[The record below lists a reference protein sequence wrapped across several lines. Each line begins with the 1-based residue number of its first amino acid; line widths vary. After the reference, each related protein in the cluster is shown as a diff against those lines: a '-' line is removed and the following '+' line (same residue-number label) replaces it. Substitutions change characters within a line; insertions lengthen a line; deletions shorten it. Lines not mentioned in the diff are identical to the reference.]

1 MRFLYIFVITSTSN
15 AFDRSG
21 QSIFS
26 RPKPIDLSAARQAG
40 YTSLDFDIE
49 DEAESHSEL
58 SQPLIQDDPVLF
70 DAGAEQ
76 RPKAVSPMS

>member
-1 MRFLYIFVITSTSN
+1 V
-15 AFDRSG
+15 FDRSG

-40 YTSLDFDIE
+40 YTNLDFDIE
-49 DEAESHSEL
+49 DEAESHPEL
-58 SQPLIQDDPVLF
+58 SRPLIQDDPVLF

-76 RPKAVSPMS
+76 RPNAALPMS